1 MFACDDAVPAVALVV
16 VVPVVWVVAEVFVL
30 AEPAEVDVVLPLEE
44 ELTVATRV
52 EAVPLAGVA
61 VTARPPVSATIAA
74 TLPAPT
80 TRRDRRAG
88 CGLRFRAGRAAAT
101 RPGW

>member
-16 VVPVVWVVAEVFVL
+16 VVPVVWVVAEVLVL
-30 AEPAEVDVVLPLEE
+30 AEPAAVEVVLPLAE
-44 ELTVATRV
+44 ELTVATR
-52 EAVPLAGVA
+52 EAVPLAGAA

-74 TLPAPT
+74 TLPVPT

-88 CGLRFRAGRAAAT
+88 CGLRFRAGPAAAT
-101 RPGW
+101 RPG